1 VSKFSKILVALAAA
15 TALATPAF
23 AVTADV
29 TGSLQIRGFAW
40 DNSVDFND
48 DIDDNG
54 RGVDQRFRLF
64 TNAALNENVKVVFGV
79 EVDNVWGD
87 TGATEV
93 DTAAD
98 VVAGEPVPTK
108 SKKEVGTVGTDAKSE
123 IEIKHLYLDFNIP
136 ALQTNVKAGSQYFK
150 LGGGFIIADDAAGL
164 QARFTPAKEMSF
176 LFAWVKPQENS
187 ASSDEF
193 DSDYYHLQYDGTFG
207 DWKISPYVGY
217 YDVNDTILNGDPAE
231 DGKAYF
237 LGFDVAGKIGPVAL
251 AATVVGN
258 DWEQNDD
265 VDGRGLA
272 AMVKGAYVLQALTL
286 SAEAAYYGD
295 DDTDDGQF
303 VSLRQD
309 SATGLYNNFSEI
321 VTGGRFDVRSSLNSV
336 QGGANKPY
344 IGNFMYGKLGAEFK
358 ATDNDKISAFYIYSQ
373 AAEDGTTVAD
383 NDITFG
389 HELDAYYD
397 RAIVPGLT
405 FSVGGGYLL
414 ADSDVEA
421 IAGESDD
428 AWKVGTALTYT
439 F

>member
-48 DIDDNG
+48 DLDDNG

-64 TNAALNENVKVVFGV
+64 TNAALNENVKAVFGI

-87 TGATEV
+87 TNNT
-93 DTAAD
+93 DTP
-98 VVAGEPVPTK
+98 AGNA
-108 SKKEVGTVGTDAKSE
+108 KEVGSMGTDAKGQ
-123 IEIKHLYLDFNIP
+123 IEIKHVYLDFNIP
-136 ALQTNVKAGSQYFK
+136 GIQTNVKAGSQYFK

-164 QARFTPAKEMSF
+164 QARFTPAAGTSF
-176 LFAWVKPQENS
+176 LFAWVKPQEGD
-187 ASSDEF
+187 AVHDEL

-207 DWKISPYVGY
+207 DWKFSPYVGY
-217 YDVNDTILNGDPAE
+217 YDANDTDIHSNE

-237 LGFDVAGKIGPVAL
+237 LGLDVAGKLGPVAL

-258 DWEQNDD
+258 DWDSD
-265 VDGRGLA
+265 SADGNGIA
-272 AMVKGAYVLQALTL
+272 ALVKGTYALQALTL

-295 DDTDDGQF
+295 DDTADGQF
-303 VSLRQD
+303 VSLRQGG
-309 SATGLYNNFSEI
+309 ATGLYNNFSEI
-321 VTGGRFDVRSSLNSV
+321 VTGGRFDVRGPLNSTKN
-336 QGGANKPY
+336 GADAPY
-344 IGNFMYGKLGAEFK
+344 LGNYVYGKLGAEFK
-358 ATDNDKISAFYIYSQ
+358 ATDADKISAYYIYSQ
-373 AAEDGTTVAD
+373 AAEDGADPTTD
-383 NDITFG
+383 DDITYG

-397 RAIVPGLT
+397 RAVVPGLT

-414 ADSDVEA
+414 ADDDLSATGDA
-421 IAGESDD
+421 DD
-428 AWKVGTALTYT
+428 AWKLGTALTYT